1 MKSATFST
9 LNRACMD
16 LSGDAGPAARISS
29 NPKAL
34 PLYGQ
39 QLPVRVR
46 RSESSAG
53 AGVMISLVTLKP
65 YLLRQETVESR
76 AGEKIRIQSLDFH
89 LSTAQLS
96 QKATELIPTLKTARR
111 IQEYPIL
118 AVRTHRDSIL
128 VI

>member
-9 LNRACMD
+9 LNPACVD
-16 LSGDAGPAARISS
+16 LSDDALLGARISS

-39 QLPVRVR
+39 QLPMKVR

-65 YLLRQETVESR
+65 HLRP
-76 AGEKIRIQSLDFH
+76 
-89 LSTAQLS
+89 LSS
-96 QKATELIPTLKTARR
+96 
-111 IQEYPIL
+111 YPP
-118 AVRTHRDSIL
+118 
-128 VI
+128 